1 MGTTGFLPSQQESSA
16 PSAKALLSAVDHR
29 VQFYDSEDFLA
40 LTVAN
45 FLEEGI
51 RGGQPLVVIATEPH
65 RRSFASQLKS
75 KGHDVDRVSGSG
87 QLMLL
92 DARDTLEKF
101 MVDQLPEAGRFKTV
115 IGTAL
120 QSARE
125 LGGGNA
131 VLRLYGEM
139 VDLLWRD
146 GNTEG
151 ALQLEQLWNDLSH
164 TYEFSLLCAY
174 AMGNFY
180 RSTDA
185 EHFHAVCHHH
195 THVSPTERY
204 AGQAP
209 DARLLEIS
217 ILEQRARALEAE
229 VEHRKELERRLREAL
244 DGRKVTE
251 DALRIRERELSVL
264 LGEHQALLESERM
277 ARVEAE
283 TATRAKS
290 QFLAVM
296 SHELRTPLNAIAGH
310 VQLLD
315 MGIHGPIT
323 SEQTEALGRIARSQ
337 RHLLRLINEVLNLSR
352 VETGRVE
359 YAMEDVDAYGAVSEL
374 FSMVEP
380 QIEAK
385 GLACEVRRP
394 PAPLVVHADR
404 EKLTQV
410 LLNLLSNAIKFT
422 PRGGRVTVDFSTNP
436 NSPQVAYIHVSD
448 NGIGV
453 PKDKHEAIFEPFV
466 QVQTGPTRAVE
477 GAGLGLAISRELA
490 RGMGGDV
497 GVRSRDGG
505 GSTFTLTLQRSTPVT

>member
-1 MGTTGFLPSQQESSA
+1 MRSPTFGPAQKKSS
-16 PSAKALLSAVDHR
+16 PPAKSLLAAGDHR
-29 VQFYDSEDFLA
+29 VQFYDSDDFLA

-45 FLEEGI
+45 FLDEGI

-65 RRSFASQLKS
+65 RVSFASQLKS
-75 KGHDVDRVSGSG
+75 KGHDVERVSGSG

-92 DARDTLEKF
+92 DARDTLDRF
-101 MVDQLPEAGRFKTV
+101 MVGAAPDPGRFKSV
-115 IGTAL
+115 VGTAL
-120 QSARE
+120 QSARD

-151 ALQLEQLWNDLSH
+151 ALQLEQLWNDLAH

-185 EHFHAVCHHH
+185 EHFQAVCHQH
-195 THVSPTERY
+195 THVTPTERY
-204 AGQAP
+204 ASRVSDVQ
-209 DARLLEIS
+209 LLEIS

-229 VEHRKELERRLREAL
+229 VEHRIELERRLREAL
-244 DGRKVTE
+244 DGRKLTE
-251 DALRIRERELSVL
+251 DALRVRERELSVL
-264 LGEHQALLESERM
+264 LGQHQELLESERL

-315 MGIHGPIT
+315 MGIHGPINDG
-323 SEQTEALGRIARSQ
+323 QREALGRIARSQ
-337 RHLLRLINEVLNLSR
+337 RHLLRLINEVLNLAR

-359 YAMEDVDAYGAVSEL
+359 YAMEDLDAHDLVAEL
-374 FSMVEP
+374 LSMVDP
-380 QIEAK
+380 QMEAK
-385 GLACEVRRP
+385 GLACEVKRP
-394 PAPLVVHADR
+394 SERILVHADR

-410 LLNLLSNAIKFT
+410 VLNLLSNAIKFT
-422 PRGGRVTVDFSTNP
+422 PAGGRISVAFSSDAA
-436 NSPQVAYIHVSD
+436 SPQMALIEVSD
-448 NGIGV
+448 TGIGV
-453 PKDKHEAIFEPFV
+453 PKDKREAIFEPFV
-466 QVQTGPTRAVE
+466 QVQTGPTRGVE

-497 GVRSRDGG
+497 TMCGREGG
-505 GSTFTLTLQRSTPVT
+505 GSIFTLSLQRSSPVI

>member
-1 MGTTGFLPSQQESSA
+1 MRSPAFVAAPQESL
-16 PSAKALLSAVDHR
+16 PPAKPLLALVDHR
-29 VQFYDSEDFLA
+29 VQFYDSDDFLA

-45 FLEEGI
+45 FLDEGI
-51 RGGQPLVVIATEPH
+51 RGGQPLVVIATEAH
-65 RRSFASQLKS
+65 RVSFTSQLKS

-92 DARDTLEKF
+92 DARDTLDKF
-101 MVDQLPEAGRFKTV
+101 MVGTAPDAGRFKTV
-115 IGTAL
+115 VGAAL
-120 QSARE
+120 QSARD

-151 ALQLEQLWNDLSH
+151 ALHLEQLWNDLAN

-180 RSTDA
+180 RSSDA
-185 EHFHAVCHHH
+185 EHFQAVCHQH
-195 THVSPTERY
+195 THVTPTERY
-204 AGQAP
+204 LSSVSDVQ
-209 DARLLEIS
+209 LLEIS

-229 VEHRKELERRLREAL
+229 VEHRIELERRLREAL

-251 DALRIRERELSVL
+251 DALRARERELSVL
-264 LGEHQALLESERM
+264 LGQHQELLESERL

-315 MGIHGPIT
+315 MGIHGPINDG
-323 SEQTEALGRIARSQ
+323 QREALGRIARSQ
-337 RHLLRLINEVLNLSR
+337 RHLLRLINEVLNLAR

-359 YAMEDVDAYGAVSEL
+359 YAMEDLNAHDIVGEL
-374 FSMVEP
+374 LSMVDP
-380 QIEAK
+380 QMDAK
-385 GLACEVRRP
+385 GLACEVKQ
-394 PAPLVVHADR
+394 PAEPMLVRADR

-422 PRGGRVTVDFSTNP
+422 PAGGRIIVEFSIDADC
-436 NSPQVAYIHVSD
+436 SQVVLISVSD
-448 NGIGV
+448 TGIGI
-453 PKDKHEAIFEPFV
+453 PQDKHEAIFEPFV

-497 GVRSRDGG
+497 TVRSREGG
-505 GSTFTLTLQRSTPVT
+505 GSVFTLSLQRSSPVI

>member
-1 MGTTGFLPSQQESSA
+1 MASRGLVPSQHESSNGA
-16 PSAKALLSAVDHR
+16 TALLAAVDHR
-29 VQFYDSEDFLA
+29 VQFYDSDDFLA

-51 RGGQPLVVIATEPH
+51 RGGQPLVVIATENH
-65 RRSFASQLKS
+65 RTSFASRLKM
-75 KGHDVDRVSGSG
+75 KGHDVDRVSASG

-101 MVDQLPEAGRFKTV
+101 MVGAVPDADRFKTV

-120 QSARE
+120 QSARQ

-151 ALQLEQLWNDLSH
+151 ALQLEQLWNDIAH

-185 EHFHAVCHHH
+185 EHFQAVCHHH

-204 AGQAP
+204 VSNAP
-209 DARLLEIS
+209 DVRLLEIS

-244 DGRKVTE
+244 DGRRVTE
-251 DALRIRERELSVL
+251 DALRVRERELSLL
-264 LGEHQALLESERM
+264 LGQHQELLESERV

-283 TATRAKS
+283 MATRAKS

-315 MGIHGPIT
+315 MGIHGPINDG
-323 SEQTEALGRIARSQ
+323 QREALGRIARSQ

-359 YAMEDVDAYGAVSEL
+359 YAMEDVDAHEL
-374 FSMVEP
+374 VAELLSMVDP
-380 QIEAK
+380 QMEAK
-385 GLACEVRRP
+385 GLACEVKRP
-394 PAPLVVHADR
+394 SIPMLVRADR

-422 PRGGRVTVDFSTNP
+422 PAGGRVTVEFSIDP
-436 NSPQVAYIHVSD
+436 ASPQLALIHVSD
-448 NGIGV
+448 TGIGI
-453 PKDKHEAIFEPFV
+453 PAEKREAIFEPFV

-497 GVRSRDGG
+497 SVRSRASG
-505 GSTFTLTLQRSTPVT
+505 GSIFTLTLQRSSPVI